1 MSGDVDSIARTF
13 NAELENSPELRE
25 ALLRRRNANWSY
37 WLASRMQRP
46 GTVLVAVGAGHLAG
60 HDSVVE
66 MLKQRGYKVRR
77 VQ

>member
-1 MSGDVDSIARTF
+1 
-13 NAELENSPELRE
+13 
-25 ALLRRRNANWSY
+25 
-37 WLASRMQRP
+37 MQRP